1 MSHHLTEARDVRYT
15 YPDGTRALDG
25 VTFRIGH
32 GESVGVIG
40 ANGAGKST
48 LLLLLLGVLL
58 ADSGEVRVG
67 DMTVTKRT
75 LPHIREHV
83 GMVFQDPDDQLF
95 MGTVFEDVA
104 FGPRNLGL
112 EEPEVERRV
121 ANALDTVGIS
131 HLRDRAPYRLSG
143 GEKRAAG
150 IATVLSME
158 PDILVLDEPTAGLDP
173 KARRRVIGLL
183 RGFDHTRIVTSH
195 DLDMVLDVCT
205 RVIVLADGRVA
216 ADGPADEIL
225 RDEPLLLACGLELP
239 LSLQKEK
246 KSH

>member
-1 MSHHLTEARDVRYT
+1 MSHHLTEARDVHYT

-58 ADSGEVRVG
+58 ADSGEVRIG
-67 DMTVTKRT
+67 DIAVTKRT

-121 ANALDTVGIS
+121 AEALATVGIA

-150 IATVLSME
+150 IATILSME

-173 KARRRVIGLL
+173 RARRRVIQLL

-195 DLDMVLDVCT
+195 DLDMVLDVCS

-216 ADGPADEIL
+216 ADGPAAGIL
-225 RDEPLLLACGLELP
+225 HDEPLLLSCGLELP
-239 LSLQKEK
+239 LSLQTRK
-246 KSH
+246 

>member
-1 MSHHLTEARDVRYT
+1 MSHHLTEARDVRFT
-15 YPDGTRALDG
+15 YPDGHLALDG

-32 GESVGVIG
+32 GEAVGVIG

-58 ADSGEVRVG
+58 PDSGEVRIG
-67 DMTVTKRT
+67 DVQVTKRT

-121 ANALDTVGIS
+121 AAALETVGIS
-131 HLRDRAPYRLSG
+131 HLRDRTPYRLSG

-173 KARRRVIGLL
+173 QARRRVIDLL
-183 RGFDHTRIVTSH
+183 CGFDHTRIVTSH

-205 RVIVLADGRVA
+205 RVIVLSGGRIA
-216 ADGPADEIL
+216 ADGPADAIL
-225 RDEPLLLACGLELP
+225 HDEALLVSCGLELP
-239 LSLQKEK
+239 LCLQRRE
-246 KSH
+246 

>member
-121 ANALDTVGIS
+121 ALALATVGIS

-216 ADGPADEIL
+216 ADGPSDEIL
-225 RDEPLLLACGLELP
+225 RDESLLLACGLELP

>member
-1 MSHHLTEARDVRYT
+1 MSHHLTEARDVHYT

-48 LLLLLLGVLL
+48 LLLLLLGVLF

-67 DMTVTKRT
+67 DIVVTPRT

-121 ANALDTVGIS
+121 AEALATVGIA

-150 IATVLSME
+150 IATILSME

-173 KARRRVIGLL
+173 RARRRVIQLL

-195 DLDMVLDVCT
+195 DLDMVLDVCS

-216 ADGPADEIL
+216 ADGPADRIL
-225 RDEPLLLACGLELP
+225 RDEPLLLSCGLELP
-239 LSLQKEK
+239 LSLQTRK
-246 KSH
+246 